1 MCKNMPMLLK
11 VERMR
16 LCPSLYGGHKCLS
29 SARGKMTDIC
39 CRLLGGRTHDIRSQ
53 VTVWQRPRKFSLSL
67 HDLRI
72 SDSLSTI
79 LSHRSLHLT
88 SSKRGK
94 TQFYVMCLERIPT
107 NWLTDV
113 NMFFFFSPLFYYYSV
128 RNNVKSHY
136 HQNLIIIVVT

>member
-88 SSKRGK
+88 SSKK
-94 TQFYVMCLERIPT
+94 KHSFMSCVWKVFQLID
-107 NWLTDV
+107 WL
-113 NMFFFFSPLFYYYSV
+113 MLICFFFFSPLFYYYSV
-128 RNNVKSHY
+128 RNNIKSHY